1 VALRKPVACRG
12 WMPAR
17 VQGSTLTTDPTLC
30 SGGAGGGGGGSS
42 GVDGGKGG
50 SVGTVGGGRGG
61 VGVGG
66 VWGVG
71 GGGGGGGRGSVG
83 DEKLGEKFSI
93 LSANDE
99 LASSSTIA
107 KDERVPAARDELP
120 PPPAAGPPS
129 ANKEKELARP
139 PAARDELPPPPPPP
153 PPAMP
158 PAANKELASLPV
170 AITSL
175 LSPATFVSS
184 SSSSSLLNSPASI
197 TKSLRGI
204 STSKPE
210 RRNGSGVYLTNKV
223 KATARSIRDMQFRFR
238 ANNVEIV
245 GRGSLKIEEER

>member
-1 VALRKPVACRG
+1 VAEAV
-12 WMPAR
+12 
-17 VQGSTLTTDPTLC
+17 
-30 SGGAGGGGGGSS
+30 
-42 GVDGGKGG
+42 
-50 SVGTVGGGRGG
+50 SVTRSLVKNSR
-61 VGVGG
+61 
-66 VWGVG
+66 
-71 GGGGGGGRGSVG
+71 
-83 DEKLGEKFSI
+83 FC
-93 LSANDE
+93 ANDE

-153 PPAMP
+153 PPARP

-175 LSPATFVSS
+175 LSPATFVSSS